1 MSGLPK
7 RSKILMQNKIWKPWK
22 SKFTPDLAYAP
33 SKPINPY
40 FLFQGCQILNTRV
53 AISQVNLK
61 CYKNQILEEF
71 CLTYFS
77 FFWTVYCWSTYYT
90 TYYQELFQLCNKW
103 ATCTWFTVV
112 LGLEC
117 SSRHILDMFLLFQR
131 PSAARCCRKTLA
143 MVCAA
148 AIATVLLK
156 KILWDRR
163 RYIIEK

>member
-1 MSGLPK
+1 METLKIKIYPRFSICTIKTYKSIFFVSGLP
-7 RSKILMQNKIWKPWK
+7 N
-22 SKFTPDLAYAP
+22 FEY
-33 SKPINPY
+33 
-40 FLFQGCQILNTRV
+40 RV
-53 AISQVNLK
+53 TISQVNLK

-71 CLTYFS
+71 CLTYLS

-103 ATCTWFTVV
+103 ASCTWFTVV

-117 SSRHILDMFLLFQR
+117 SSRHILDIFLLFQR

-156 KILWDRR
+156 KYFETVVD
-163 RYIIEK
+163 IIEK

>member
-1 MSGLPK
+1 METLQIKIYPRFSICTIKTYKSIFFVSGLP
-7 RSKILMQNKIWKPWK
+7 N
-22 SKFTPDLAYAP
+22 FEY
-33 SKPINPY
+33 
-40 FLFQGCQILNTRV
+40 RV
-53 AISQVNLK
+53 TISQVNLK

-77 FFWTVYCWSTYYT
+77 FFLTVYCWSTYYT
-90 TYYQELFQLCNKW
+90 QLIIRNYFSCAINEQRIP
-103 ATCTWFTVV
+103 VV

-156 KILWDRR
+156 NILRPSS
-163 RYIIEK
+163 ISLKNKGFLT